1 MALTNSLKKYFFKSA
16 YITQYTSYLNKSS
29 IPALRILN
37 LNYLLFFLLPTVTI
51 YRMYF
56 ELLQLQPHTY
66 ESGQFM
72 AGGQGEEAEAGQDHE
87 AQVERGLPMRP
98 R

>member
-1 MALTNSLKKYFFKSA
+1 
-16 YITQYTSYLNKSS
+16 
-29 IPALRILN
+29 
-37 LNYLLFFLLPTVTI
+37 
-51 YRMYF
+51 MYF

-72 AGGQGEEAEAGQDHE
+72 AGGQGAEAEAGQDHE
-87 AQVERGLPMRP
+87 AQEEKGLPMRP

>member
-16 YITQYTSYLNKSS
+16 YITHPILIRAVH

-72 AGGQGEEAEAGQDHE
+72 AGGQGEEAEAGQAHE